1 VTSRSIESHFFHS
14 TPQYS
19 STEDKAKRY
28 GIFKNSLID
37 IDANNIHERST
48 NGSAIYGVT
57 NFADLSK
64 DEFRATFLG
73 TKAPAGYHT
82 QRRLMK
88 IAPAVSRP
96 MKLTAVDW
104 TGAYTTPIK
113 YQGGCGSCW

>member
-1 VTSRSIESHFFHS
+1 MESNLFHV

-19 STEDKAKRY
+19 SAEDKAKRY
-28 GIFKNSLID
+28 GIFKNSLIE
-37 IDANNIHERST
+37 IDKSNINERST

-64 DEFRATFLG
+64 EEFRATYLG
-73 TKAPAGYHT
+73 TKPPAGYHT

-88 IAPAVSRP
+88 IAPPVSRP

-104 TGAYTTPIK
+104 TNGYTTPIK
-113 YQGGCGSCW
+113 YQGSCGSCW